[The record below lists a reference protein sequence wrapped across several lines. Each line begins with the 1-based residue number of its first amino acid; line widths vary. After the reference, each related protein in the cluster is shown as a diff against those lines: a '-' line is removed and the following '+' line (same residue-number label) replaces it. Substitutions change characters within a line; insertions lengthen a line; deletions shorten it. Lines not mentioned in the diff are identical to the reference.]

1 MDNKSGR
8 KRMTFDRSY
17 NIFFRTTT
25 IHLYNLILI
34 NFYFLMKKIST
45 IFCIFALVSACTPPQ
60 YIGEKSLGNS
70 EKMNQTNAKR
80 PKNIILMIGDGM
92 GLAQVT
98 AGMYMNNNHLSL
110 EQFTTIGLH
119 KNYPD
124 DEEDGLITDS
134 AAGAT
139 SFACG
144 VKTYNAAIGV
154 GVDSLPRTTIL
165 ELAESHGLATGLVAT
180 CNIQHATPAS
190 FIAHCKNR
198 ALFEDIALDFLKTDI
213 DLFIGGGKKP
223 FDDRKDG
230 RNLLTEFKNK
240 GYYIND
246 WTQAEL
252 DTVTFPNQNVGF
264 LTANLQPLMA
274 TQGRNYL
281 PVASQKACDFLKM
294 RSDKGANKGFFAM
307 IEGSQIDWGGHAGD
321 PDYIVGEM
329 LDFNKAIEKVLDF
342 AKKDGNT
349 LVIVTADHETGGFAV
364 LKGSKMGKIIG
375 GFAAPYEEKTKS
387 RYHTGSLIPVYAFG
401 PGAEAFGG
409 IYENTAIFDKMKM
422 LFGF

>member
-1 MDNKSGR
+1 MQK
-8 KRMTFDRSY
+8 
-17 NIFFRTTT
+17 
-25 IHLYNLILI
+25 LILKLAI
-34 NFYFLMKKIST
+34 IAS
-45 IFCIFALVSACTPPQ
+45 ISACTTPQ
-60 YIGEKSLGNS
+60 YIAEKSV
-70 EKMNQTNAKR
+70 QTGETKTRQVAKR
-80 PKNIILMIGDGM
+80 PKNIILMVGDGM

-98 AGMYMNNNHLSL
+98 AGLYTNNNRLNL
-110 EQFTTIGLH
+110 EQFPVIGLH

-124 DEEDGLITDS
+124 DDEDGLITDS

-154 GVDSLPRTTIL
+154 GVDSLPRPTIL
-165 ELAESHGLATGLVAT
+165 EMAEQHGLATGLVAT
-180 CNIQHATPAS
+180 CNIQHATPGS

-198 ALFEDIALDFLKTDI
+198 AWFEDIALDFLKTDL
-213 DLFIGGGKKP
+213 DLFIGGGKKY

-230 RNLLTEFKNK
+230 RNLLDEMRKK

-252 DTVTFPNQNVGF
+252 DTLNFPNQNVGF
-264 LTANLQPLMA
+264 LTANIQPLMA

-281 PVASQKACDFLKM
+281 PVAAEKTCNFLQK
-294 RSDKGANKGFFAM
+294 RSKKGFFAM

-321 PDYIVGEM
+321 TDYIVGEM
-329 LDFNKAIEKVLDF
+329 LDFNNAIGKVLDF
-342 AKKDGNT
+342 AKRDGNT

-364 LKGSKMGKIIG
+364 LKGSKMGKIVG
-375 GFAAPYEEKTKS
+375 GFGAVYDEKTKS

-401 PGAEAFGG
+401 PGSELFSG
-409 IYENTAIFDKMKM
+409 IYENTAIFDKMKA

>member
-1 MDNKSGR
+1 MTKSLL
-8 KRMTFDRSY
+8 TCFC
-17 NIFFRTTT
+17 F
-25 IHLYNLILI
+25 LLI
-34 NFYFLMKKIST
+34 
-45 IFCIFALVSACTPPQ
+45 AACTPPQ
-60 YIGEKSLGNS
+60 YIAKKSL
-70 EKMNQTNAKR
+70 TNGEFTASPTPKR

-98 AGMYMNNNHLSL
+98 GGLYANNNHLNL

-144 VKTYNAAIGV
+144 IKTYNAAIGV
-154 GVDSLPRTTIL
+154 GADSLPRTTIL
-165 ELAESHGLATGLVAT
+165 EMAERRGLATGLVAT

-198 ALFEDIALDFLKTDI
+198 NLYEDISLDFLKTDV

-230 RNLLTEFKNK
+230 RNLLTELTKK

-246 WTQAEL
+246 WTQADL
-252 DTVTFPNQNVGF
+252 DTLTLPISKNVGF
-264 LTANLQPLMA
+264 LTANMQPLMA

-281 PVASQKACDFLKM
+281 PIAAEKACNFLKK
-294 RSDKGANKGFFAM
+294 RSDKGFFAM

-321 PDYIVGEM
+321 TEYILGEM
-329 LDFNKAIEKVLDF
+329 LDFDKAIGKVLDF
-342 AKKDGNT
+342 AKRDGNT
-349 LVIVTADHETGGFAV
+349 LVIVTADHETGGFAI
-364 LKGSKMGKIIG
+364 LKGTKMGKVVG
-375 GFAAPYEEKTKS
+375 GFAAPYDEKTKS

-401 PGAEAFGG
+401 PGSEMFGG
-409 IYENTAIFDKMKM
+409 IYENTSIFDKMKM

>member
-1 MDNKSGR
+1 MQK
-8 KRMTFDRSY
+8 
-17 NIFFRTTT
+17 
-25 IHLYNLILI
+25 LLIKLAI
-34 NFYFLMKKIST
+34 IASF
-45 IFCIFALVSACTPPQ
+45 SACRTPQ
-60 YIGEKSLGNS
+60 YITEKSV
-70 EKMNQTNAKR
+70 QTGATTTRQVAKR

-98 AGMYMNNNHLSL
+98 AGLYTNNNHLNL
-110 EQFTTIGLH
+110 EQFPVIGLH

-124 DEEDGLITDS
+124 DDEDGLITDS

-165 ELAESHGLATGLVAT
+165 EMAERNGLATGLVVT
-180 CNIQHATPAS
+180 CNIQHATPAA
-190 FIAHCKNR
+190 FIAHSKNR

-213 DLFIGGGKKP
+213 DLFIGGGKKY

-230 RNLLTEFKNK
+230 RNLLDEMRKK

-252 DTVTFPNQNVGF
+252 DTVKFPNQNVGF
-264 LTANLQPLMA
+264 LTANIQPLMA
-274 TQGRNYL
+274 TQGRSYL
-281 PVASQKACDFLKM
+281 PVASEKACDFLGK
-294 RSDKGANKGFFAM
+294 RSKKGFFAM
-307 IEGSQIDWGGHAGD
+307 IEGSQIDWGGHAGNTE
-321 PDYIVGEM
+321 YIVGEM
-329 LDFNKAIEKVLDF
+329 LDFNNAIGKVLDF
-342 AKKDGNT
+342 AKRDGNT
-349 LVIVTADHETGGFAV
+349 LVIVTADHETGGFSI

-375 GFAAPYEEKTKS
+375 GFGAPYDEKTKS
-387 RYHTGSLIPVYAFG
+387 RYHTGAMIPVYAFG
-401 PGAEAFGG
+401 PGSELFSG
-409 IYENTAIFDKMKM
+409 IYENTAIFDKMKA

>member
-1 MDNKSGR
+1 
-8 KRMTFDRSY
+8 
-17 NIFFRTTT
+17 
-25 IHLYNLILI
+25 
-34 NFYFLMKKIST
+34 MKKTFIT
-45 IFCIFALVSACTPPQ
+45 FCVFALISACTPPYVAQ
-60 YIGEKSLGNS
+60 KSLNDGEKTRSS
-70 EKMNQTNAKR
+70 ATKR

-92 GLAQVT
+92 GLSQIT
-98 AGMYMNNNHLSL
+98 AGMYANNNRLSL

-124 DEEDGLITDS
+124 DPEDGLITDS

-165 ELAESHGLATGLVAT
+165 ELAERNGLATGLVAT

-190 FIAHCKNR
+190 FIAHSKNR

-213 DLFIGGGKKP
+213 DLFIGGGKTP
-223 FDDRKDG
+223 FDNRKDG
-230 RNLLTEFKNK
+230 RNLLNDFKKK

-246 WTQAEL
+246 WTQADL
-252 DTVTFPNQNVGF
+252 DTLTLPTNQNVGF

-274 TQGRNYL
+274 TQGRTYL
-281 PVASQKACDFLKM
+281 PIAAEKACNFLQT
-294 RSDKGANKGFFAM
+294 RSEKSGNKGFFAM

-321 PDYIVGEM
+321 TDYIVGEM
-329 LDFNKAIEKVLDF
+329 ADFDKAILKVLEF

-375 GFAAPYEEKTKS
+375 GFGDPYDEKSKS
-387 RYHTGSLIPVYAFG
+387 RYHTGAMIPVFAFG
-401 PGAEAFGG
+401 PGSEAFGG

>member
-1 MDNKSGR
+1 
-8 KRMTFDRSY
+8 
-17 NIFFRTTT
+17 
-25 IHLYNLILI
+25 
-34 NFYFLMKKIST
+34 MKKSFIAL
-45 IFCIFALVSACTPPQ
+45 CIFALISACGTPQ
-60 YIGEKSLGNS
+60 YIAPKSLVNS
-70 EKMNQTNAKR
+70 EKVASPKPIR

-98 AGMYMNNNHLSL
+98 AGMYMNNNRLSL

-154 GVDSLPRTTIL
+154 GADSLPRTTIL
-165 ELAESHGLATGLVAT
+165 ELAERNGLATGLVAT

-190 FIAHCKNR
+190 FIAHSKNR

-230 RNLLTEFKNK
+230 RNLLDEFKKK

-252 DTVTFPNQNVGF
+252 DTLTLPTDKNVGF

-274 TQGRNYL
+274 TQGRSYL
-281 PVASQKACDFLKM
+281 PIASEKACNFLQK
-294 RSDKGANKGFFAM
+294 RSEMGGNKGFFAM

-321 PDYIVGEM
+321 TDYIVGEM
-329 LDFNKAIEKVLDF
+329 LDFEKSIAKVLEF
-342 AKKDGNT
+342 AKRDGNT

-401 PGAEAFGG
+401 PGSEMFGG
-409 IYENTAIFDKMKM
+409 IYENTAIFDKMKA

>member
-1 MDNKSGR
+1 MQKS
-8 KRMTFDRSY
+8 
-17 NIFFRTTT
+17 
-25 IHLYNLILI
+25 LITLCVI
-34 NFYFLMKKIST
+34 
-45 IFCIFALVSACTPPQ
+45 ALVAACTPPQ
-60 YIGEKSLGNS
+60 YIAQKSA
-70 EKMNQTNAKR
+70 QTGVTTTQKVAKR

-92 GLAQVT
+92 GLAQAT
-98 AGMYMNNNHLSL
+98 AGMYANNNHTNL

-165 ELAESHGLATGLVAT
+165 ELAERNGLATGLVAT

-213 DLFIGGGKKP
+213 DLFIGGGKQP
-223 FDDRKDG
+223 FDNRKDG
-230 RNLLTEFKNK
+230 RNLLNDFRKK

-246 WTQAEL
+246 WTQADL
-252 DTVTFPNQNVGF
+252 DTLTLPTNQNVGF

-274 TQGRNYL
+274 TQGRSYL
-281 PVASQKACDFLKM
+281 PVASQKACDFLQK
-294 RSDKGANKGFFAM
+294 RSKKGFFAM

-321 PDYIVGEM
+321 TDYIVGEM
-329 LDFNKAIEKVLDF
+329 LDFDKAIGKVLDF
-342 AKKDGNT
+342 AKRDGNT
-349 LVIVTADHETGGFAV
+349 LVIVTADHETGGFSI

-375 GFAAPYEEKTKS
+375 GFGDPYNEKTKS
-387 RYHTGSLIPVYAFG
+387 RYHTGVMIPVYAFG

-409 IYENTAIFDKMKM
+409 IYENTAIFDKMKA

>member
-1 MDNKSGR
+1 MQK
-8 KRMTFDRSY
+8 
-17 NIFFRTTT
+17 T
-25 IHLYNLILI
+25 IISLCCIALI
-34 NFYFLMKKIST
+34 
-45 IFCIFALVSACTPPQ
+45 AACTPPQ
-60 YIGEKSLGNS
+60 YIAQKSLQNGVTTTQ
-70 EKMNQTNAKR
+70 KVAKR

-98 AGMYMNNNHLSL
+98 AGMYSNNNHINL
-110 EQFTTIGLH
+110 EQFPVIGLH

-124 DEEDGLITDS
+124 DEGDGLITDS

-165 ELAESHGLATGLVAT
+165 ELAERNGLATGLVAT

-213 DLFIGGGKKP
+213 DLFIGGGKQS
-223 FDDRKDG
+223 FDNRKDG
-230 RNLLTEFKNK
+230 RNLLTELTQK

-246 WTQAEL
+246 WTKADL
-252 DTVTFPNQNVGF
+252 DTLTFPNQNIGF
-264 LTANLQPLMA
+264 LTANMQPLMA

-281 PVASQKACDFLKM
+281 PVASEKACNFLQK
-294 RSDKGANKGFFAM
+294 RSKKGFFAM
-307 IEGSQIDWGGHAGD
+307 IEGSQIDWGGHAGNT
-321 PDYIVGEM
+321 DYIVGEM
-329 LDFNKAIEKVLDF
+329 QDFDKAIGKVLDF
-342 AKKDGNT
+342 AKRDGNT
-349 LVIVTADHETGGFAV
+349 LVIVTADHETGGFSI
-364 LKGSKMGKIIG
+364 LKGSKMGKIVG
-375 GFAAPYEEKTKS
+375 GFGDPYDEKTKS
-387 RYHTGSLIPVYAFG
+387 RYHTGVMIPVYAFG
-401 PGAEAFGG
+401 PGSELFGG
-409 IYENTAIFDKMKM
+409 IYENTAIFDKMKV

>member
-1 MDNKSGR
+1 MQKSVI
-8 KRMTFDRSY
+8 TLCV
-17 NIFFRTTT
+17 I
-25 IHLYNLILI
+25 
-34 NFYFLMKKIST
+34 
-45 IFCIFALVSACTPPQ
+45 ALVSACTPPQ
-60 YIGEKSLGNS
+60 YITQKSV
-70 EKMNQTNAKR
+70 QTGTTTTQKVAKR

-92 GLAQVT
+92 GLAQAT
-98 AGMYMNNNHLSL
+98 AGMYANNNQTNL

-124 DEEDGLITDS
+124 DAEDGLITDS

-165 ELAESHGLATGLVAT
+165 ELAERNGLATGLVVT
-180 CNIQHATPAS
+180 CNIQHATPAA

-213 DLFIGGGKKP
+213 DLFIGGGKQP
-223 FDDRKDG
+223 FDNRKDG
-230 RNLLTEFKNK
+230 RNLLDEFKKK

-252 DTVTFPNQNVGF
+252 DTLTLPTNQNVGF

-274 TQGRNYL
+274 TQGRSYL
-281 PVASQKACDFLKM
+281 PVASQKACDFLQK
-294 RSDKGANKGFFAM
+294 RSKKGFFAM
-307 IEGSQIDWGGHAGD
+307 IEGSQIDWGGHAGNT
-321 PDYIVGEM
+321 DYIVGEM
-329 LDFNKAIEKVLDF
+329 LDFDKAIGKVLDF
-342 AKKDGNT
+342 AKRDGNT
-349 LVIVTADHETGGFAV
+349 LVIVTADHETGGFSI
-364 LKGSKMGKIIG
+364 LKGSKMGKIVG
-375 GFAAPYEEKTKS
+375 GFGAPYDEKTKS
-387 RYHTGSLIPVYAFG
+387 RYHTGSMIPVYAFG

-409 IYENTAIFDKMKM
+409 IYENTAIFDKMKA

>member
-1 MDNKSGR
+1 
-8 KRMTFDRSY
+8 
-17 NIFFRTTT
+17 
-25 IHLYNLILI
+25 
-34 NFYFLMKKIST
+34 MKKTFIT
-45 IFCIFALVSACTPPQ
+45 LCVFALISACTPPQ
-60 YIGEKSLGNS
+60 YIAQKSLENS
-70 EKMNQTNAKR
+70 EKSASPTAKR

-92 GLAQVT
+92 GLGQVT

-165 ELAESHGLATGLVAT
+165 ELAESHGLATGLVVT
-180 CNIQHATPAS
+180 CNIQHATPAA

-213 DLFIGGGKKP
+213 DLFIGGGKTP
-223 FDDRKDG
+223 FDNRKDG
-230 RNLLTEFKNK
+230 RNLLNDFKKK

-246 WTQAEL
+246 WTQADL
-252 DTVTFPNQNVGF
+252 DTLTLPTNQNVGF

-274 TQGRNYL
+274 TQGRTYL
-281 PVASQKACDFLKM
+281 PIASEKACDFLKI
-294 RSDKGANKGFFAM
+294 RSEKSGNKGFFAM

-329 LDFNKAIEKVLDF
+329 LDFNKAIEKVMAF

-349 LVIVTADHETGGFAV
+349 LVIVTADHETGGFAI

-387 RYHTGSLIPVYAFG
+387 RYHTGSMIPVYAFG
-401 PGAEAFGG
+401 PGSEIFGG
-409 IYENTAIFDKMKM
+409 IYENTAIFDKMKA

>member
-1 MDNKSGR
+1 MQK
-8 KRMTFDRSY
+8 
-17 NIFFRTTT
+17 
-25 IHLYNLILI
+25 LLIKLAVI
-34 NFYFLMKKIST
+34 ASI
-45 IFCIFALVSACTPPQ
+45 SACGTPQ
-60 YIGEKSLGNS
+60 YITEKSV
-70 EKMNQTNAKR
+70 QTGISTTRQVAKR

-98 AGMYMNNNHLSL
+98 AGLYTNNNVLNL
-110 EQFTTIGLH
+110 EQFPVIGLH

-124 DEEDGLITDS
+124 DDEDGLITDS

-165 ELAESHGLATGLVAT
+165 ELAERNGLATGLVAT
-180 CNIQHATPAS
+180 CNIQHATPGA
-190 FIAHCKNR
+190 FIAHSKDR

-213 DLFIGGGKKP
+213 DLFIGGGKKY

-230 RNLLTEFKNK
+230 RNLLDEMRKK

-252 DTVTFPNQNVGF
+252 DTVKFPNQNVGF
-264 LTANLQPLMA
+264 LTANIQPLMA
-274 TQGRNYL
+274 TQGRSYL
-281 PVASQKACDFLKM
+281 PVASEKACDFLQK
-294 RSDKGANKGFFAM
+294 RSKKGFFAM
-307 IEGSQIDWGGHAGD
+307 IEGSQIDWGGHAGNTE
-321 PDYIVGEM
+321 YIVGEM
-329 LDFNKAIEKVLDF
+329 LDFNNAIGKVLDF
-342 AKKDGNT
+342 AKRDGNT

-375 GFAAPYEEKTKS
+375 GFGAPYEEKTKS
-387 RYHTGSLIPVYAFG
+387 RYHTGALIPVYAFG
-401 PGAEAFGG
+401 PGSELFGG
-409 IYENTAIFDKMKM
+409 IYENTAIFDKMKA